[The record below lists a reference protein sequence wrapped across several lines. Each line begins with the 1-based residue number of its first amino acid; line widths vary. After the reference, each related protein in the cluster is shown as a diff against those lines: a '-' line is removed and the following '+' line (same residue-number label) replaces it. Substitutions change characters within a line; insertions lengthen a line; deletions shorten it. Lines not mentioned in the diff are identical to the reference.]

1 MSYFRSIDLRGHVP
15 GMASIEFLR
24 AEMPIEPG
32 PLALIQYAVNGQE
45 QRLGLRLDIDKGVFL
60 DSPGDQEMDNA
71 ILSPAARLIV
81 QYLRSYL
88 LSQGIIAPARSR

>member
-1 MSYFRSIDLRGHVP
+1 
-15 GMASIEFLR
+15 
-24 AEMPIEPG
+24 MPIEPG

-88 LSQGIIAPARSR
+88 LSQGLIAPARSR